1 MFQNLPPLKSL
12 LAFEAAARFQ
22 SFSDAANELS
32 LTQGAISYQ
41 VKQLEQS
48 LGIKLFH
55 RSVRQVELESRRKT
69 FI

>member
-12 LAFEAAARFQ
+12 LAFEAAARNL
-22 SFSDAANELS
+22 SFTEAANELS

-48 LGIKLFH
+48 
-55 RSVRQVELESRRKT
+55 
-69 FI
+69 